1 MKRLLLLFVLSA
13 ALSPAGAADKN
24 KPVDLTGHWKEVS
37 RLSRTGERLDYA
49 DTTFY
54 DFLIGNEYTTQRK
67 NSFMYR
73 GTYKATSGTL
83 DLGMRMY
90 NILDRS
96 RDRIVL
102 KDDAGSYEFVRYDK
116 EAVMAA
122 AAGPGRKTGYRDE
135 ISTSAVGVGQLA
147 GKWEVYK
154 RTSNT
159 KLPEI
164 DYTRIIQAI
173 EVKPEGDGTGGSVWA
188 AKDMDGAPSWKIVRY
203 ADNVIYCSGK
213 SDRRLKVLRC
223 QDGELIVQEDAIT
236 YFFKQFK

>member
-1 MKRLLLLFVLSA
+1 MKHLLFPFALFA
-13 ALSPAGAADKN
+13 AILPADAADKN

-73 GTYKATSGTL
+73 GTYKATGGTL

-96 RDRIVL
+96 RDRVVL
-102 KDDAGSYEFVRYDK
+102 KDDAGTYEFVRYDK
-116 EAVMAA
+116 AAAMAA
-122 AAGPGRKTGYRDE
+122 AGNGRKYRDE
-135 ISTSAVGVGQLA
+135 VSTGSVGAGQLT

-154 RTSNT
+154 RTSST

-173 EVKPEGDGTGGSVWA
+173 EVKRDRDQISGSVWA
-188 AKDMDGAPSWKIVRY
+188 AKDMESAPSWKVIRY
-203 ADNVIYCSGK
+203 EDNIIYCSGK
-213 SDRRLKVLRC
+213 GDRKLKVLRC